1 MIYEFKMII
10 LFIFLLFY
18 LFIKNNCII
27 KNESFNLKRLN
38 LSKEFNKLYSTLYFL
53 AKKGKTKR
61 PFYNKNYII
70 KNYPIIKNKGICLC
84 TLGKKENLYASEFI
98 EYYRILGFD
107 KIIIF
112 DNNDLN
118 DENFENILKN
128 YIKSKFVE
136 IIDIRGIISV
146 QIPVF
151 NYCYRKF
158 NKLFDWIAF
167 FDFDEYLYINNFK
180 NVNNYIYNK
189 RFEKC
194 QSILFNWYFYD
205 DNDLDKYDGRKMN
218 ERFKHPKKKSSFVKS
233 MIRGDIEDLIIPSSH
248 ISGININY
256 FCNINGERLFPK
268 SFYFI
273 KFQNYK
279 IYINFQKSLKFFF
292 ISFNFIRINL
302 IIEF

>member
-292 ISFNFIRINL
+292 ISFKTSVFNR
-302 IIEF
+302 